1 MLIDDFTHAAVGRIA
16 RHAFKH
22 QRSGTVRQR
31 AVDDIA
37 MPGHPAHVGRT
48 PVDFALLIVEHVLM
62 RHGGVSQV
70 TAGSVLQAFRRA
82 GGA

>member
-1 MLIDDFTHAAVGRIA
+1 MLIDDFTHATVGRIA
-16 RHAFKH
+16 RYALEH
-22 QRSGTVRQR
+22 QRRGTVCQR
-31 AVDDIA
+31 TVNDIA
-37 MPGHPAHVGRT
+37 MAGHPTHVRRT
-48 PVDFALLIVEHVLM
+48 PVDFALLIVEHILM